1 MEMLTQCCY
10 AEIEFKGIGKGLWC
24 SKCKKETYSTID
36 KMITNKIELTYG
48 SFSADNGSIEI
59 HNYVYDEKITLTES
73 FLQEVERVL
82 KLDGTFKIGG
92 KSIETEEIEIHG
104 FKFLDRTEVGQFL
117 NWFDKVM

>member
-10 AEIEFKGIGKGLWC
+10 GEIEFKGIGKGLWC
-24 SKCKKETYSTID
+24 SKCKKETYSTIN

-59 HNYVYDEKITLTES
+59 HNHKYDEKVPLNED
-73 FLQEVERVL
+73 FLNEIEIVL
-82 KLDGTFKIGG
+82 NLDGTFKIGG

-104 FKFLDRTEVGQFL
+104 FKFLDRKEIQQFL